1 LSIGTAIVPTLSLSL
16 TAGENKTLNV
26 KTKLAIK
33 IAWLIALPCFIG
45 VMIFSKEIISVLYSG
60 GLENTVIDEFLIAAN
75 LLKLSS
81 ISIIYIAFL
90 QIFTATLQAYKK
102 SYVPLISL
110 CIAVIFKVVLN
121 LILIPIPTINIVG
134 AVIANIFCYFT
145 ACALNLLYLRKI
157 IDLKINLKKFAIIPI
172 VSALIMSGAC
182 LAIFKLLKP
191 LVNIALA
198 LIIAVLI
205 GALVYLVLI
214 ILLKVFE
221 TEEKSYMPFLKR
233 KVKV

>member
-1 LSIGTAIVPTLSLSL
+1 
-16 TAGENKTLNV
+16 
-26 KTKLAIK
+26 
-33 IAWLIALPCFIG
+33 
-45 VMIFSKEIISVLYSG
+45 
-60 GLENTVIDEFLIAAN
+60 
-75 LLKLSS
+75 
-81 ISIIYIAFL
+81 
-90 QIFTATLQAYKK
+90 
-102 SYVPLISL
+102 
-110 CIAVIFKVVLN
+110 
-121 LILIPIPTINIVG
+121 
-134 AVIANIFCYFT
+134 VIANIFCYFT